1 MKPSSEIRPVLKVPL
16 TTIDFTLEAI
26 AILGIISLCS
36 LAVVS
41 YSSLPDII
49 PTHFNLKGQ
58 ADDWGNKAS
67 IFILPGI
74 GLLLFTGITIIS
86 KFPHIFNYPVK
97 VTEENAFHLYTKSVR
112 VMRILKALIVILF
125 LFIEWQICK
134 SAENA
139 NIPAWF
145 LPAVLIIPVLLPI
158 AMALFLTK
166 TFSSEKRK

>member
-1 MKPSSEIRPVLKVPL
+1 MKPSSEVRPVLKLQL
-16 TTIDFTLEAI
+16 TPTDYTLEAI
-26 AILGIISLCS
+26 AILGIISLFL

-41 YSSLPDII
+41 YSSLPDSI
-49 PTHFNLKGQ
+49 PTHFNIKGQ
-58 ADDWGNKAS
+58 ADDWGSKAS

-97 VTEENAFHLYTKSVR
+97 VTGENALRLYTKSVR
-112 VMRILKALIVILF
+112 VMRILKALVVMLF
-125 LFIEWQICK
+125 LFIEWQVCR

-139 NIPAWF
+139 ELPSWF
-145 LPAVLIIPVLLPI
+145 FAAVLIIPILLPV

-166 TFSSEKRK
+166 TFSSGKRN

>member
-1 MKPSSEIRPVLKVPL
+1 MKPSSEKRPILKLPP
-16 TTIDFTLEAI
+16 TTLDYTLEAI
-26 AILGIISLCS
+26 AILGIISLCL

-41 YSSLPDII
+41 YSSLPDSI

-86 KFPHIFNYPVK
+86 KFPHIFHYPVK
-97 VTEENAFHLYTKSVR
+97 VTVENALHLYSKSVKI
-112 VMRILKALIVILF
+112 MRILKALIVVLF
-125 LFIEWQICK
+125 LLIEWQVCK
-134 SAENA
+134 SAVNA
-139 NIPAWF
+139 EIPSLF
-145 LPAVLIIPVLLPI
+145 LPAVLVIPVLLPI

>member
-1 MKPSSEIRPVLKVPL
+1 MKPSPEVRPVLKLQL
-16 TTIDFTLEAI
+16 TTTDYMLEAT
-26 AILGIISLCS
+26 AILGIISLCV

-41 YSSLPDII
+41 YSSLPDNI
-49 PTHFNLKGQ
+49 PTHFNVKGQ

-86 KFPHIFNYPVK
+86 KFPHIFNYTVK
-97 VTEENAFHLYTKSVR
+97 VTGENALRLYTKSVR
-112 VMRILKALIVILF
+112 VMRILKALVVMLF
-125 LFIEWQICK
+125 LFIQWQVCR
-134 SAENA
+134 SAEIA
-139 NIPAWF
+139 EIPSWF

-166 TFSSEKRK
+166 IISSGKRK

>member
-26 AILGIISLCS
+26 AILGIISLS
-36 LAVVS
+36 LLAVVS
-41 YSSLPDII
+41 YSSFPDRI
-49 PTHFNLKGQ
+49 PTHFDLKGR
-58 ADDWGNKAS
+58 ADDWGSRATV
-67 IFILPGI
+67 FLLPGI
-74 GLLLFTGITIIS
+74 SSVLYAGITILNM
-86 KFPHIFNYPVK
+86 FPHTFNYPVK
-97 VTEENAFHLYTKSVR
+97 ITEENAMQLYTKSTRIVR
-112 VMRILKALIVILF
+112 VLKVVVVLLF
-125 LFIEWQICK
+125 LFIEWQVCK
-134 SAENA
+134 SAENS